1 VQGLKR
7 GLIEL
12 ADLILVNKAD
22 GDLADH
28 ARRAAADYAN
38 ALRPLRPALTE
49 YSVPVRAVLALT
61 GSGIGEVWH
70 DATASAPRHRSPIVS
85 PGPRT
90 RSPSGAAPALR
101 RRSPCSRRFSA
112 KS

>member
-28 ARRAAADYAN
+28 ARRRRLRQRV
-38 ALRPLRPALTE
+38 ALLRPALTE
-49 YSVPVRAVLALT
+49 
-61 GSGIGEVWH
+61 
-70 DATASAPRHRSPIVS
+70 
-85 PGPRT
+85 
-90 RSPSGAAPALR
+90 
-101 RRSPCSRRFSA
+101 
-112 KS
+112 